1 MSNRLRQPGWPICLA
16 IIIGELILI
25 LFLQRPISRYLRVT
39 ALLLTLGITFSLF
52 VLGPQPIAVNLVPSP
67 WDKLVHGGIFALLA
81 LGIGLASGLHG
92 RRQLAVAVS
101 GALLAG
107 MLDEWHQMY
116 LPGRNAG
123 WDDLAADVIGG
134 IMGAELLRI
143 RRVNHN

>member
-1 MSNRLRQPGWPICLA
+1 M
-16 IIIGELILI
+16 
-25 LFLQRPISRYLRVT
+25 FLQSLTSRYLRVV
-39 ALLLTLGITFSLF
+39 ALLLTLCIIFSLF

-67 WDKLVHGGIFALLA
+67 WDKLLHGGIFALLA
-81 LGIGLASGLHG
+81 WGIGLTSGLHG
-92 RRQLAVAVS
+92 RPQLAVAVS

-134 IMGAELLRI
+134 VIGTALLAISRMKPTEL
-143 RRVNHN
+143 NNGN

>member
-1 MSNRLRQPGWPICLA
+1 
-16 IIIGELILI
+16 
-25 LFLQRPISRYLRVT
+25 LFLQSLTSRYLRVV
-39 ALLLTLGITFSLF
+39 ALLLTLCIIFSLF

-67 WDKLVHGGIFALLA
+67 WDKLLHGGIFALLA
-81 LGIGLASGLHG
+81 WGIGLTSGLHG
-92 RRQLAVAVS
+92 RPQLAVAVS

-134 IMGAELLRI
+134 VIGTALLAISRMKPTEL
-143 RRVNHN
+143 NNGN